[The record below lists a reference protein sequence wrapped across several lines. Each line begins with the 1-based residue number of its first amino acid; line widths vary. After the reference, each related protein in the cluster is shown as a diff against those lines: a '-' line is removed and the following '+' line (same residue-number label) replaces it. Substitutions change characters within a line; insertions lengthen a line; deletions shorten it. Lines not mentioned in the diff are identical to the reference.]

1 MFAELREHGT
11 QLLKQFLL
19 LTLSG
24 REILGKKKTTEKFVW
39 VKTELLWRTQEENH
53 EALFGKMTKG
63 F

>member
-19 LTLSG
+19 LSG

-39 VKTELLWRTQEENH
+39 VKTELLRSTQEENH
-53 EALFGKMTKG
+53 EAIFGKMTKG